1 MFNML
6 LLLTRRGGYRAL
18 MRENEKCIQENVN
31 EGFIFKEEI
40 N

>member
-1 MFNML
+1 MFNMP
-6 LLLTRRGGYRAL
+6 LLLTRGRGYRAL
-18 MRENEKCIQENVN
+18 MRENEQHIQENVN

>member
-6 LLLTRRGGYRAL
+6 LLLTGGGGYRTL
-18 MRENEKCIQENVN
+18 MRENEKCLQENVN